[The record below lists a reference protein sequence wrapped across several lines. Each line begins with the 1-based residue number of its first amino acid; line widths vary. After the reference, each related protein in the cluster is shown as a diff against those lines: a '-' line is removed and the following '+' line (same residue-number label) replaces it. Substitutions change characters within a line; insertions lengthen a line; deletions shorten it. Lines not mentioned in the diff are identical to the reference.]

1 MIASLP
7 MYARP
12 ELAGPIARY
21 WEAIQDHATAQNVTY
36 DQTVIG
42 VDAWRRPDLFLSQ
55 TCGAPY
61 RDHLAD
67 QVQLVGTPD
76 PGLPG
81 CPPGYY
87 QSVLIARDLITW
99 GEALTQQW
107 AANEAG
113 SQSGTYAPRLR
124 APARL
129 PDPSWSGSHLM
140 SIDMVANGQADW
152 AAIDA
157 VTWAIAD
164 RLGQTHGLVVWD
176 RTEPTPGLPY
186 ICAKALDPLPLR
198 DAIKVAI
205 GSLDQAT
212 RDVLMIHDLIDI
224 PKTDYL
230 AVPKP

>member
-1 MIASLP
+1 

-21 WEAIQDHATAQNVTY
+21 WEAIQDHAPAPNVTF

-42 VDAWRRPDLFLSQ
+42 VDAWRRTDLFLSQ

-67 QVQLVGTPD
+67 HVQLVGTPD
-76 PGLPG
+76 ARLPT

-99 GEALTQQW
+99 GEALTRPW

-113 SQSGTYAPRLR
+113 SQSGNYAPRVR
-124 APARL
+124 APAKL
-129 PDPSWSGSHLM
+129 DEPIWSGSHLS
-140 SIDMVANGQADW
+140 SIDMVAKGQADW

-157 VTWAIAD
+157 VTWEVGL
-164 RLGQTHGLVVWD
+164 RLGQGFGLVVWD
-176 RTEPTPGLPY
+176 RTEPTPALPY
-186 ICAKALDPLPLR
+186 VTSLGNDAHAIAAAVLNAIANLASSDR
-198 DAIKVAI
+198 DA
-205 GSLDQAT
+205 LC
-212 RDVLMIHDLIDI
+212 LYDLIQI
-224 PKTDYL
+224 PSDAYF